1 VDNGMQ
7 VNFTRFCKL
16 LPIALVIVNLVW
28 CDIGFPKLLAS
39 SIIVELWIP
48 TPGNEKNT

>member
-1 VDNGMQ
+1 MNDGMQ

-16 LPIALVIVNLVW
+16 LPIALVIVDLVW

-39 SIIVELWIP
+39 SIIVELRIP
-48 TPGNEKNT
+48 APGNEKNT